1 MKKLVEIPA
10 IEYGTVIDHIPSDVT
25 IKAMEILADKLQSH
39 TATMGINFQ
48 SKRQGKKGVI
58 KIEGTELSQKEAN
71 QIAILAPHATLN
83 VIKDSKVVRKGTL
96 SLPEWIEGILK
107 CPNPECITNHERA
120 KTRFRVLKDEPLN
133 LRCNY
138 CERSLR
144 REDLIF
150 E

>member
-1 MKKLVEIPA
+1 MKKTFEIPA
-10 IEYGTVIDHIPSDVT
+10 IEYGTVIDHIPAAAT
-25 IKAMEILADKLQSH
+25 IKAMEILANKLSSF
-39 TATMGINFQ
+39 TATMGINFD

-71 QIAILAPHATLN
+71 KIAILAPHATLN
-83 VIKDSKVVRKGTL
+83 VIKESKVVKKSTL
-96 SLPEWIEGILK
+96 SLPEVIEGILR
-107 CPNPECITNHERA
+107 CPNPECITNFE
-120 KTRFRVLKDEPLN
+120 KSLTKFKVLKDEPLN

-138 CERSLR
+138 CERNLR